1 MKHLLVALLTL
12 LLLAACGEERQ
23 TFLLEGT
30 FKGFNQ
36 GELYIYGAEGNREMD
51 TIAVVKGRFH
61 YEIPLEDS
69 TTFVL
74 VFPNF
79 TELPVFGTKG
89 AEITIEADASHL
101 REAKV
106 TGNRENEEFTK
117 FRKSNID
124 QAPAEFALSVANF
137 IKDNPASP
145 FATYLLRRYFVQTP
159 EPNYPRAIEL
169 AQAILKNHRDTTG
182 LDKFLRRFEGLR
194 YLRDGGRLP
203 AFTVTDVL
211 GRPVKSS
218 DLDAK
223 CNVISV
229 WSSENYESQSMERQ
243 LQSKRQRYGGD
254 LKLLSIC
261 LDADVRNIRR
271 KASSDTLMA
280 TTVCDGKMWETHLL
294 ELTGLSHVP
303 DNIVTD
309 SQGKIIAHSLNP
321 YELMQKIESILEKKE

>member
-1 MKHLLVALLTL
+1 M
-12 LLLAACGEERQ
+12 
-23 TFLLEGT
+23 
-30 FKGFNQ
+30 
-36 GELYIYGAEGNREMD
+36 
-51 TIAVVKGRFH
+51 
-61 YEIPLEDS
+61 
-69 TTFVL
+69 
-74 VFPNF
+74 
-79 TELPVFGTKG
+79 
-89 AEITIEADASHL
+89 
-101 REAKV
+101 
-106 TGNRENEEFTK
+106 
-117 FRKSNID
+117 
-124 QAPAEFALSVANF
+124 ANF

>member
-1 MKHLLVALLTL
+1 VATLGGGKMNGTL
-12 LLLAACGEERQ
+12 L
-23 TFLLEGT
+23 F
-30 FKGFNQ
+30 
-36 GELYIYGAEGNREMD
+36 YIE
-51 TIAVVKGRFH
+51 
-61 YEIPLEDS
+61 PS
-69 TTFVL
+69 
-74 VFPNF
+74 
-79 TELPVFGTKG
+79 
-89 AEITIEADASHL
+89 EITITLDFDNPSASRINGSRANSQYRYL
-101 REAKV
+101 LENCREGGA
-106 TGNRENEEFTK
+106 RCLL
-117 FRKSNID
+117 
-124 QAPAEFALSVANF
+124 QYVA
-137 IKDNPASP
+137 DNPASP
-145 FATYLLRRYFVQTP
+145 FANYLLRRYFVQTP

-169 AQAILKNHRDTTG
+169 AHAILKNHRDTTG